1 MLSIYDLAELFP
13 NCWLL
18 QEPSGFRRGCS
29 SASRTCQELP
39 GPSQHLGC
47 YVGAG
52 VRGPLCGWWPRA
64 LVWMSRPAPA
74 EKGAGVGKRGHN
86 LRALAL
92 FEGRAWPRLSSTWVT
107 AFPLSRA
114 WCAPQGRGLSILT
127 ASGQMVTFPLVLSPS
142 VCSLNGGCCVPP
154 SPSLWA

>member
-18 QEPSGFRRGCS
+18 EEPSGFHCGCS

-52 VRGPLCGWWPRA
+52 VRGPPCGRWPRA
-64 LVWMSRPAPA
+64 LVWTSSWSAP
-74 EKGAGVGKRGHN
+74 EEGGVGW
-86 LRALAL
+86 
-92 FEGRAWPRLSSTWVT
+92 GREDVTSGLWHFLKGEHCHDSHQPGLLSFLGARL
-107 AFPLSRA
+107 
-114 WCAPQGRGLSILT
+114 G
-127 ASGQMVTFPLVLSPS
+127 
-142 VCSLNGGCCVPP
+142 VPP
-154 SPSLWA
+154 RGGVFPYCLPLGRWLPFLWRHLLQCVA